1 MTIFVQYIREIYFKN
16 EIKRKIKFKDYTF
29 LVCIFGFII
38 ITLLFIKKSNSSKIA
53 SYIYIVF
60 GLFHIFYSLIIQLI
74 EIINEN
80 KKLWKEGYL
89 EKHIDV
95 GLFFVT
101 VIIFIIRKYSF
112 GFFSLYTKKIK
123 YLQKFLEIEDKD
135 FFLDSLSEK
144 LFENEGNELNMTY

>member
-1 MTIFVQYIREIYFKN
+1 MTIFVQYIRDIYLKN
-16 EIKRKIKFKDYTF
+16 EIKRKIKFKDYTI

-38 ITLLFIKKSNSSKIA
+38 ITLLLIKKSKFSKIA
-53 SYIYIVF
+53 SFIYIIF

-74 EIINEN
+74 EIINKN

-95 GLFFVT
+95 GLFLVT

-123 YLQKFLEIEDKD
+123 NLQKFLEIEDKVI
-135 FFLDSLSEK
+135 FLDSISEK
-144 LFENEGNELNMTY
+144 LFENEGNELNLTY

>member
-1 MTIFVQYIREIYFKN
+1 MTIFVQYIRDIYLKN
-16 EIKRKIKFKDYTF
+16 EIKRKIKFKDYTI

-38 ITLLFIKKSNSSKIA
+38 ITLLLIKKSKFSKIA
-53 SYIYIVF
+53 SFIYIIF

-74 EIINEN
+74 EIINKN

-95 GLFFVT
+95 GLFLVT

-123 YLQKFLEIEDKD
+123 NLQKFLEIEDKD
-135 FFLDSLSEK
+135 IFLDSISEK
-144 LFENEGNELNMTY
+144 LFENEGNELNLTY